1 MGWKQRMEYW
11 GVRIGLGIGR
21 LLPRGML
28 YPLASRIVKGSFGP
42 GSRRH
47 GRILEHL
54 AIAFPEASPE
64 EREAIATEYR
74 WHKAH
79 FFVETLLMLTGRF
92 DYEGSVV
99 NLDEARERIAALKG
113 RSGKGILFLVSHYGN
128 WEFLAQFFAL
138 NGFPGTLV
146 AKEHRRNPLIDERII
161 GPYRRG
167 FGHRVIERKGALRA
181 IARILKSREGVGMH
195 IDQMIP
201 PPNGVLVDFFGRPA
215 YASKSM
221 AQLKL
226 RFDPLMVPIFAVRE
240 GRERFRILI
249 GEPEEYRAEE
259 LEDRDEKIRCITQSY
274 TELLEE
280 RIRREPAQWEWSY
293 RRWRMPK
300 EAVGREA
307 QSAGR

>member
-21 LLPRGML
+21 LLPRGVL
-28 YPLASRIVKGSFGP
+28 YPLASRIVERSFGP

-64 EREAIATEYR
+64 EREAIAAEYR
-74 WHKAH
+74 RHKAH

-92 DYEGSVV
+92 DYEGAVV
-99 NLDEARERIAALKG
+99 NPEEARERIEALKG
-113 RSGKGILFLVSHYGN
+113 RNERGMVFLVSHYGN

-138 NGFPGTLV
+138 NGLPGTLV
-146 AKEHRRNPLIDERII
+146 AREHRKNPLIDERII
-161 GPYRRG
+161 QPYRRA
-167 FGHRVIERKGALRA
+167 FGHRVVERKGALRA
-181 IARILKSREGVGMH
+181 IARILKNREGVGMH

-221 AQLKL
+221 ARLKL

-249 GEPEEYRAEE
+249 GEPEEYRADEV
-259 LEDRDEKIRCITQSY
+259 EDPEEKIRRITQRY
-274 TELLEE
+274 TDLLIAQ
-280 RIRREPAQWEWSY
+280 IRREPAQWEWNY

-300 EAVGREA
+300 EGVGEES